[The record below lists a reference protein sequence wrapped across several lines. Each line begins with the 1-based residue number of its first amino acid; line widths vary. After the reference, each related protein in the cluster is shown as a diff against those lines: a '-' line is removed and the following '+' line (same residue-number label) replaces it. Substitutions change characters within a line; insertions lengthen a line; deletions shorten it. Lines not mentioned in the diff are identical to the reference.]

1 MLMESERIEVNSVR
15 IARQNSMNMLRQIV
29 SMVGKGSTITVL
41 SYSVTD
47 GWLRQLMKLK
57 EEMEI
62 EKVTVVL
69 DRDVMIRH
77 RSLLNQ
83 LENVV
88 DEIYLSDSHA
98 KAYLAQGKDYK
109 LAVITSANATQNYR
123 NECFYTTDR
132 PREIE
137 RIKADIGAILQQ
149 AFRIG

>member
-1 MLMESERIEVNSVR
+1 MEIAKIEVNTVR
-15 IARQNSMNMLRQIV
+15 VARQNSMNMLRQIV
-29 SMVGKGSTITVL
+29 AMVGKGAKVTVL

-62 EKVTVVL
+62 EKVAVIL

-77 RSLLNQ
+77 RQLLNQ
-83 LENVV
+83 LQNVA
-88 DEIYLSDSHA
+88 DEIFLSDSHA
-98 KAYLAQGKDYK
+98 KAYIAQGKEYEV
-109 LAVITSANATQNYR
+109 AVITSANATQNYR

-132 PREIE
+132 PAELE
-137 RIKADIGAILQQ
+137 RLKADVGTILQS

>member
-1 MLMESERIEVNSVR
+1 MVEKIEVNSVR
-15 IARQNSMNMLRQIV
+15 IARQNSMNMLKQIV
-29 SMVGKGSTITVL
+29 AMVGKGAEITVL

-62 EKVTVVL
+62 AKVTVIL

-77 RSLLNQ
+77 RQLLNQ
-83 LENVV
+83 LESVA

-98 KAYLAQGKDYK
+98 KAYLAKGKQYE

-132 PREIE
+132 PAELERLEADVGEIL
-137 RIKADIGAILQQ
+137 RQ
-149 AFRIG
+149 AFRVR

>member
-1 MLMESERIEVNSVR
+1 MVEKIEVNCVR

-29 SMVGKGSTITVL
+29 AMVGKGAEITVL

-57 EEMEI
+57 DEMQI
-62 EKVTVVL
+62 AKVTIIL

-77 RSLLNQ
+77 RQLLNQ
-83 LENVV
+83 LESVA

-98 KAYLAQGKDYK
+98 KAYLAIGKQYE

-132 PREIE
+132 PAELE
-137 RIKADIGAILQQ
+137 RLKADVGEILRGSFQV
-149 AFRIG
+149 R

>member
-1 MLMESERIEVNSVR
+1 MEIAKIELNSVR
-15 IARQNSMNMLRQIV
+15 VARQNSMNMLKQIV
-29 SMVGKGSTITVL
+29 AMVGKGATVTVL

-57 EEMEI
+57 EEMAI
-62 EKVTVVL
+62 EKVTVIL

-77 RSLLNQ
+77 RQLLNQ
-83 LENVV
+83 LQSVA

-98 KAYLAQGKDYK
+98 KAYLAIGKQYE

-132 PREIE
+132 PAELARL
-137 RIKADIGAILQQ
+137 KNDVGAILRQS
-149 AFRIG
+149 FKVR

>member
-1 MLMESERIEVNSVR
+1 MDSEKLEVNSVR
-15 IARQNSMNMLRQIV
+15 IARQNSMNMLKQIV

-47 GWLRQLMKLK
+47 GWLRQLLKLRAD
-57 EEMEI
+57 MEI
-62 EKVTVVL
+62 AHVTIIL

-77 RSLLNQ
+77 RQLLNQ
-83 LENVV
+83 LENIA

-98 KAYLAQGKDYK
+98 KAYLAQGKDYE

-132 PREIE
+132 PAELA
-137 RIKADIGAILQQ
+137 RIKADVGVILRQSFQ
-149 AFRIG
+149 VR